1 MKRITMIFFVVL
13 ASIVMLV
20 ACQSNETTT
29 ESNGGTKQERLSK
42 KIKVDEK
49 LEFEQFNIEFESAK
63 AYEKDDKLLL
73 DIKFSWRNK
82 RLPDGST
89 LFVATLFDAVQADKE
104 LNEINDHWN
113 PNGDRSLSND
123 VFLNNA
129 SGGLSSV
136 KLTYMLDNKND
147 PIELIFTPTT
157 ETEESQKI
165 EIELN

>member
-1 MKRITMIFFVVL
+1 MKKVTMIFFVIL
-13 ASIVMLV
+13 SSIVLLV
-20 ACQSNETTT
+20 ACQSNETKT
-29 ESNGGTKQERLSK
+29 EVGSETKEEKLNK
-42 KIKVDEK
+42 KIKVDKK

-63 AYEKDDKLLL
+63 AYEKDNKLLL

-89 LFVATLFDAVQADKE
+89 LFVATLFDVVQADEE
-104 LNEINDHWN
+104 LKEINDHWN

-123 VFLNNA
+123 VFLNNT

-165 EIELN
+165 KIELN